1 MRDNL
6 CDGNKRPRDQE
17 LETWCPTD
25 CPIDCEVSDWS
36 SWDST
41 QCKCG
46 SNQSKMTRT
55 RVKTT
60 EASPTGRPCPAIM
73 SESRPC
79 PSRPCFELLRSSISC
94 DLQGA
99 FCGVG
104 IARYNV
110 TCVRQGTQG
119 PSEPL
124 NKCEKEKIEV
134 PKEDVCFKSC
144 PTDCVLSDWSPW
156 SDCHGQCLSTQSS
169 KLY

>member
-6 CDGNKRPRDQE
+6 CDRDKRPRDQE

-36 SWDST
+36 SWDSS

-46 SNQSKMTRT
+46 SNQSKMTRV

-104 IARYNV
+104 NV
-110 TCVRQGTQG
+110 IRLTTIVENTINNISHTCYQYY
-119 PSEPL
+119 
-124 NKCEKEKIEV
+124 
-134 PKEDVCFKSC
+134 FK
-144 PTDCVLSDWSPW
+144 
-156 SDCHGQCLSTQSS
+156 
-169 KLY
+169 